1 MVPRGPSAELP
12 RSFRDPSNFPFWK
25 MSLKNRVDILPRSF
39 RDPSARCKKAGF
51 YRYPFVVVA
60 AVAAAAAAA
69 AATAAARGCPALRLL
84 PRSFRETFRDPSA
97 ENQPI
102 NCRFCG
108 IVFLDHG
115 MPCRTVDNPSAKPS
129 AKPSAIL
136 PRSFRRCG
144 CCKTVPATT
153 SPSSDA
159 ILSRTF
165 RRTCCVNTD
174 FGNHSIQSSP
184 YSSENGST

>member
-1 MVPRGPSAELP
+1 MPPRGPSAELP
-12 RSFRDPSNFPFWK
+12 RSFRDPSNFPSGK
-25 MSLKNRVDILPRSF
+25 LTLTNRVDILPRSF
-39 RDPSARCKKAGF
+39 RDPSARGKKAGF
-51 YRYPFVVVA
+51 SPSGCLPFVAVA

-159 ILSRTF
+159 ILPRTF
-165 RRTCCVNTD
+165 RGTCCVNTD

-184 YSSENGST
+184 YIWV

>member
-12 RSFRDPSNFPFWK
+12 RSFRDPSNFPSGK

-39 RDPSARCKKAGF
+39 RDPSARDKKAGF
-51 YRYPFVVVA
+51 SPSGCLPFVAVA

-108 IVFLDHG
+108 IDFLDHG
-115 MPCRTVDNPSAKPS
+115 MPCLSVSWHCRGTFWLKEALFRKSCPKRPYRGQSFRETFRHPSAN
-129 AKPSAIL
+129 PSAIL
-136 PRSFRRCG
+136 PPLRLLQNSAR
-144 CCKTVPATT
+144 
-153 SPSSDA
+153 
-159 ILSRTF
+159 
-165 RRTCCVNTD
+165 NT
-174 FGNHSIQSSP
+174 II
-184 YSSENGST
+184 